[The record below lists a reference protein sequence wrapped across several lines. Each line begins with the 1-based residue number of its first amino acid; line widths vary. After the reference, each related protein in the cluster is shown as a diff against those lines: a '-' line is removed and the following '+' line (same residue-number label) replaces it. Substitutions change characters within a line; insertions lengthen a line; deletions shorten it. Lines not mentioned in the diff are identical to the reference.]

1 MKVDDQNPDDFKS
14 IDSKYYWSLVEFKNK
29 MSEKI
34 AAIRQSFRQDA
45 MKFLNG
51 RNEETVEVKLNQWI
65 EQGADS
71 KSTLQHVDSFL
82 TTGATIEFE
91 SKVKTAQKQIADIV
105 TIADAKVSQ
114 VVLDCIDAKKVR
126 MASLAHHAKMSE
138 KKQETKSAANCWIE
152 FVQNDAN
159 KPFSMKA
166 YKQIIRQSGVTG
178 IRYKDIPWPPN
189 GKVLNM
195 KEAIP
200 FHPSYYKKEKFVQ
213 VDFHRILRKAE
224 AIFKMVE
231 QPDRSDGLKDYGET
245 NNGTW

>member
-1 MKVDDQNPDDFKS
+1 
-14 IDSKYYWSLVEFKNK
+14 

-45 MKFLNG
+45 LKFLNG

-65 EQGADS
+65 KEGADS
-71 KSTLQHVDSFL
+71 KSTLQHVESFL

-105 TIADAKVSQ
+105 TIADAKMSQ
-114 VVLDCIDAKKVR
+114 VVLECIDAKKDR
-126 MASLAHHAKMSE
+126 MASLAHHEKMSE

-166 YKQIIRQSGVTG
+166 YKQIIRKSGVTG

-189 GKVLNM
+189 GKVL
-195 KEAIP
+195 KTREAVP
-200 FHPSYYKKEKFVQ
+200 FHPGYYKKEKFVQ
-213 VDFHRILRKAE
+213 ADFHRILKKAE
-224 AIFKMVE
+224 DVFKKAE
-231 QPDRSDGLKDYGET
+231 QPDRYDGLNDHGER
-245 NNGTW
+245 NNGTWQ